1 MKTKDLSYGGHN
13 FILDNR
19 LIEVLYLSSVL
30 TVETKKVQQLIK
42 KKKPSNDQ
50 VKKYTLLGM
59 EADKCVKHE
68 IFFYSCG
75 SFCLSG

>member
-1 MKTKDLSYGGHN
+1 MKTKDLSYGGH

-19 LIEVLYLSSVL
+19 LIVVWYLSSVP

-42 KKKPSNDQ
+42 KKNPSNDQ

-68 IFFYSCG
+68 IFFYNCS